1 MPKGNEFSQ
10 EIKQLMFNVIKF
22 VESEKNGSV
31 IPLNNVNERLKF
43 ILGIA
48 MSSVERLKKELREEE
63 SRLEEEKKKI
73 DEEKEHKVNQEV
85 EATRRLR
92 NPRSASPLPASY
104 PTITVKPIVLV
115 ATPPRKRSHSGRPA
129 ITLSEQE
136 QENIR

>member
-22 VESEKNGSV
+22 VESEKNGPV
-31 IPLNNVNERLKF
+31 IPLNNVNERLES
-43 ILGIA
+43 ILGIS
-48 MSSVERLKKELREEE
+48 MSSVEKLKREIREEE
-63 SRLEEEKKKI
+63 SRLAEEKKKI
-73 DEEKEHKVNQEV
+73 DEEKENKVKQEV

-92 NPRSASPLPASY
+92 NPRSASSLAASSPASN
-104 PTITVKPIVLV
+104 VKPAMPV

-129 ITLSEQE
+129 IILSEQE

>member
-10 EIKQLMFNVIKF
+10 ETKQLMFSVIKF

-48 MSSVERLKKELREEE
+48 MSSVERLKKEMREEE

-73 DEEKEHKVNQEV
+73 DEEKEHTVNQEV

-92 NPRSASPLPASY
+92 NPRSASSLPVSY
-104 PTITVKPIVLV
+104 PTITVKPTMPV

-129 ITLSEQE
+129 IILSEQE
-136 QENIR
+136 QENAR